1 MHAWTTAG
9 SFSTAV
15 GFPLVSDSSNPSSDP
30 SGTLYDPPEDA
41 LDEASEGEDTVA
53 LRLSLPP
60 DRADRLRAVAQQLGL
75 TPSLVARRAIELVCD
90 EVVTV
95 QDDTRSTHVLID
107 QYQARL
113 DLLHSVEA
121 PENGQL
127 ESPDD
132 EANDE

>member
-1 MHAWTTAG
+1 M
-9 SFSTAV
+9 
-15 GFPLVSDSSNPSSDP
+15 SDSPDSSSDA

-41 LDEASEGEDTVA
+41 LEEAPEGDDSVP

-60 DRADRLRAVAQQLGL
+60 DRAEQLRSVAQQLGL
-75 TPSLVARRAIELVCD
+75 TPSLIAKRAIELVCD

-95 QDDTRSTHVLID
+95 QDDARFTPVLID

-113 DLLHSVEA
+113 DLLHSVET

-132 EANDE
+132 AKEE